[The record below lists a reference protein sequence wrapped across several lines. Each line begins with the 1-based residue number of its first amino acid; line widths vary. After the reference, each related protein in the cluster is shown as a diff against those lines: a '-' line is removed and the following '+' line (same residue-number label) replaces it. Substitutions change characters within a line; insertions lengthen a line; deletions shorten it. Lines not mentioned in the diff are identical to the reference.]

1 MELRPAPTARLRCT
15 RAFARAGAVVPAA
28 LLTALILL
36 AALAAP
42 VSSSAQELAQPPS
55 PERSPAGYELTAAEV
70 TAIARGTEAVAGQ
83 RAKYPD
89 LEPTA
94 YTNGPGRWQVSFMA
108 GDEEVTQVQ
117 VDDGTGQVLEAW
129 TGPQVAW
136 KMARGYDSAFG
147 GRLNA
152 WYVWIPLCVVF
163 LVPFVDP
170 RRPFRLLHLDL
181 LVLLAFSVSHLL
193 FNRGEI
199 FWSVPLAYP
208 VLLYVLARMLL
219 VGFRPRER
227 REQLMP
233 LVPVTAVA
241 LGALFLIGFRI
252 AFNVIDTSVIDV
264 GYASVVGADVIAD
277 GKGLYDDSFPAD
289 LGSGDTY
296 GPVTYLAYLPFEQA
310 LPWSGEWDDLPA
322 AHGAAIAFDL
332 VTVVGLFLLGRRL
345 RPGAEGRAL
354 GVALAFAW
362 ASYPYTTFVLASNAN
377 DSLVAMLVVLALLA
391 VTSAPARGVLLGLA
405 AASKFAPLA
414 LAPLFARGVDPPPT
428 AVQPGETN
436 GARSNGGGSLAGR
449 VSRGGRRSLRGPAL
463 FTLAFL
469 GTLALLAVLFV
480 PADGPRA
487 LYDQTLGYQAG
498 RDSPFSVW
506 GQAPSLDWLHTAV
519 KIGVVGLGVAVAF
532 VPRRRGPVQLAALA
546 AAVVVALQLAM
557 THWFYLYVVWFAPL
571 VFVAFLATYRT
582 GAQGVSTEPR
592 GAAGREERV
601 AVTA

>member
-1 MELRPAPTARLRCT
+1 VELRPAPAARLSGSSP
-15 RAFARAGAVVPAA
+15 FARGGAVAAAA
-28 LLTALILL
+28 LLTILILL

-42 VSSSAQELAQPPS
+42 APSSAQDLEQPPS
-55 PERSPAGYELTAAEV
+55 PKRSPAGYELTAEEV
-70 TAIARGTEAVAGQ
+70 TAIARGTEAVRRE
-83 RAKYPD
+83 RAEHSD

-94 YTNGPGRWQVSFMA
+94 YTNGADRWQVSFMA
-108 GDEEVTQVQ
+108 DDEEVAQVQ
-117 VDDGTGQVLEAW
+117 VDDGTGEVLEAW

-136 KMARGYDSAFG
+136 KMARGYDGAFG
-147 GRLNA
+147 GRLNS
-152 WYVWIPLCVVF
+152 WYVWIPLCLVF
-163 LVPFVDP
+163 LAPFVDP
-170 RRPFRLLHLDL
+170 RRPFRMLHLDL
-181 LVLLAFSVSHLL
+181 LVLLAFSVSHHL

-208 VLLYVLARMLL
+208 VLLYVLVRMLW

-227 REQLMP
+227 RERLMP

-241 LGALFLIGFRI
+241 LGVLFLVGFRI

-277 GKGLYDDSFPAD
+277 EKGLYEDSFPEG

-322 AHGAAIAFDL
+322 AHGAAIAFDV
-332 VTVVGLFLLGRRL
+332 VTIVGLFLLGRRL
-345 RPGAEGRAL
+345 RPGAEGRTL

-362 ASYPYTTFVLASNAN
+362 ASYPYTAFVLASNAN

-405 AASKFAPLA
+405 AASKFAPLV
-414 LAPLFARGVDPPPT
+414 LAPLFARGVNASPRGLRL
-428 AVQPGETN
+428 GETN
-436 GARSNGGGSLAGR
+436 DASSNGGA
-449 VSRGGRRSLRGPAL
+449 SRPGRRSPRGSVL
-463 FTLAFL
+463 FTFAFL
-469 GTLALLAVLFV
+469 GTLALLAVLFM
-480 PADGPRA
+480 PADGPRV

-506 GQAPSLDWLHTAV
+506 GQVPSLDWLHTAV
-519 KIGVVGLGVAVAF
+519 KVGVVGLGLAVAF
-532 VPRRRGPVQLAALA
+532 VPRRRGPVQLAALG
-546 AAVVVALQLAM
+546 AAVMVALQLAM
-557 THWFYLYVVWFAPL
+557 THWFYLYVVWFVPL
-571 VFVAFLATYRT
+571 VLVALLATH
-582 GAQGVSTEPR
+582 STEPR
-592 GAAGREERV
+592 GASTEIRGTAGREERV